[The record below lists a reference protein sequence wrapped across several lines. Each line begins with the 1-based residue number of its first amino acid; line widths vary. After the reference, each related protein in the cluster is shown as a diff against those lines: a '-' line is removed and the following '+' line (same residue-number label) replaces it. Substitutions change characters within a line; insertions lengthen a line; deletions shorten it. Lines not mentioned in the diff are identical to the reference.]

1 MPHWKYP
8 AAVTKMIMVPGEYAG
23 LTDMRRCRW
32 KNARVEIRTMLCL
45 EMNRNDF
52 GEAACSA

>member
-1 MPHWKYP
+1 
-8 AAVTKMIMVPGEYAG
+8 MIMVPGAYAG

-32 KNARVEIRTMLCL
+32 KYAKVEIRTMLCL
-45 EMNRNDF
+45 ERNRNDF